1 MKNAPCRLWSYQLP
15 LLHISRKY
23 SKRAK
28 LFKNH
33 LTPEQPHNRAFMYPH
48 SFPRIPLFLLALACL
63 GLVSCSKPLP
73 VVIAHVTKAP
83 IESTISAVNAGTVTA
98 ERAAELSFG
107 TVGIVAHVHVAVGD
121 QVKEGQIIAELENGE
136 LKTALNNAERDVIR
150 AKQLFSRK
158 VLAPTELEAAIKA
171 LDIAQAALEKSVIR
185 APFSGLITEEN
196 LEIGQLS
203 QVTTPTAQALLRL
216 VDLRRRYVV
225 ADIDEVDL
233 PHLKLGMTARI
244 TILAKRRE
252 PFIGT
257 VRKIVPF
264 VSTKK
269 EQDRTTLIELEVA
282 DDGERLPVG
291 ASAEVEIVA
300 DNRIDAVAV
309 PTRALLGRS
318 DERYLFTITDGKL
331 KRIVVKLGLQSYDR
345 SEVIEG
351 ITEGT
356 VVVFPPVD
364 TELKDGLS
372 VIIQSEDTKWLS

>member
-1 MKNAPCRLWSYQLP
+1 MTTILP
-15 LLHISRKY
+15 NQNLEVFINLKKKGKTALLSL
-23 SKRAK
+23 
-28 LFKNH
+28 LF
-33 LTPEQPHNRAFMYPH
+33 
-48 SFPRIPLFLLALACL
+48 PLFVLILS
-63 GLVSCSKPLP
+63 SCSKPTP
-73 VVIAHVTKAP
+73 IVVARAAKAP
-83 IESTISAVNAGTVTA
+83 IEATISAVNAGTVTA

-107 TVGIVAHVHVAVGD
+107 TVGIVAHVHVTIGD
-121 QVKEGQIIAELENGE
+121 QVKEGQILAELENGD
-136 LKTALNNAERDVIR
+136 LKTALANAERDVAR
-150 AKQLFSRK
+150 AKNLFSRK
-158 VLAPTELEAAIKA
+158 VLAPTELEAAVKA
-171 LDIAQAALEKSVIR
+171 LDIAQAAFEKSIIR

-216 VDLRRRYVV
+216 VDLERRYIV

-233 PHLKLGMTARI
+233 PHLKLGMTARV

-252 PFIGT
+252 PFIGS

-269 EQDRTTLIELEVA
+269 EQDRTTLIELEVS

-300 DNRIDAVAV
+300 DTRSDPIAV
-309 PTRALLGRS
+309 PTRVILGRGG
-318 DERYLFTITDGKL
+318 ERFLFSIAEGKL
-331 KRIVVKLGLQSYDR
+331 KRIPVKLGLQSYNR
-345 SEVIEG
+345 SEVLEG

-356 VVVFPPVD
+356 IVVFPPVD

-372 VIIQSEDTKWLS
+372 VTIQAEDTKWLS

>member
-1 MKNAPCRLWSYQLP
+1 
-15 LLHISRKY
+15 
-23 SKRAK
+23 
-28 LFKNH
+28 
-33 LTPEQPHNRAFMYPH
+33 MYPP
-48 SFPRIPLFLLALACL
+48 FFRRILFLLLPLGCL
-63 GLVSCSKPLP
+63 WLVSCSKPIP
-73 VVIAHVTKAP
+73 VVVAHVTKAP
-83 IESTISAVNAGTVTA
+83 IEATISAVNAGTVTA

-136 LKTALNNAERDVIR
+136 LNTALNNAERDVVR

-158 VLAPTELEAAIKA
+158 VLAPTELEAAVKA
-171 LDIAQAALEKSVIR
+171 LDIAQAAFEKSVIR

-216 VDLRRRYVV
+216 VDLQRRYVV

-282 DDGERLPVG
+282 DDNERLPVG

-318 DERYLFTITDGKL
+318 DERYLFTINEGKL

-345 SEVIEG
+345 SEVLEG

-356 VVVFPPVD
+356 TVVFPPVD
-364 TELKDGLS
+364 TELKDGLA
-372 VIIQSEDTKWLS
+372 VTIQSEDTKWLS